1 MEWYGDFHSHEATQ
15 LDGLYGKTIYKW
27 MSWGYPHGRKPPYRA
42 HLTILKLRTQ
52 LYWIQM
58 SHSNY
63 PSWVVMIVGYTEPI
77 RGGHG
82 SDDLAIDSNWMV
94 VIPLNCDR
102 SPIACGSYSSNP
114 GHILTRSVHLSSILC
129 LDTHYELNIFPPI
142 LHDINLISLQNHHQA
157 APLVPYFIPLLIH
170 RSSPQ
175 LTLRLRKLLL
185 FRGKNRLP
193 SLIAL
198 RIGKLPVF
206 NS

>member
-94 VIPLNCDR
+94 VIPLHCDR

-129 LDTHYELNIFPPI
+129 LDTHYELNIFHRSFMISI
-142 LHDINLISLQNHHQA
+142 LYPYKIIIKLPLWFLISFHFWSIDHPRNWHFDFENYYFLEERIAFQA
-157 APLVPYFIPLLIH
+157 
-170 RSSPQ
+170 S
-175 LTLRLRKLLL
+175 
-185 FRGKNRLP
+185 
-193 SLIAL
+193 
-198 RIGKLPVF
+198 
-206 NS
+206 